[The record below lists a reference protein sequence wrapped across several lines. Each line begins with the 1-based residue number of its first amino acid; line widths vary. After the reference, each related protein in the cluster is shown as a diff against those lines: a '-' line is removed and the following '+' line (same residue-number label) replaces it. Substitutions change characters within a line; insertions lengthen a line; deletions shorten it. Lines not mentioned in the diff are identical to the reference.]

1 MPAIATI
8 MHKHIVGVAPTT
20 KLYAAMR
27 LLDTSKV
34 PLLPVLDNNV
44 LVGIVTKG
52 IMAKALREMPDD
64 TPISSIMSKPVFA
77 AMSDDINDA
86 AEKMIKRRL
95 PRLPVVNNK
104 KEMLCV
110 GIVSSTDIV
119 AVKDLPKKTV

>member
-20 KLYAAMR
+20 KLYAAMH

-44 LVGIVTKG
+44 LVGIVTKS